1 MIKLYAFV
9 MLGGALGSAARF
21 AVSTWCEG
29 KWGPTF
35 PWGTL
40 VVNVVGSF
48 LIGLI
53 FVVSESVASGTAL
66 AETRGLLI
74 TGFLGGFTTFSAFSL
89 QTLALFQNGQ
99 TAAAF
104 GNAIGSVILCLLFV
118 WIGTKTGHLLPL
130 RA

>member
-1 MIKLYAFV
+1 

-21 AVSTWCEG
+21 ATSTWCEV
-29 KWGPTF
+29 KWGTTF

-40 VVNVVGSF
+40 VVNVFGSF

-53 FVVSESVASGTAL
+53 FVVSESVASGAGLAQTRAL
-66 AETRGLLI
+66 FI

-99 TAAAF
+99 LAAAF

-130 RA
+130 RV